1 MTNWLESQFSL
12 VGKKALVTGSS
23 KGIGASIAQALAH
36 AGADIVLVGR
46 SEESLKETK
55 SAIEKIGR
63 KVEVVLCDVSSAE
76 AIKEAFADIADLKVD
91 ILVNNAGIS
100 PKRADGLS
108 NGILDV
114 TIQEWSKVLLVNLTT
129 VMQITQLFLPDM
141 KAQGFGRIV
150 SVSSLA
156 GRSKSVVA
164 GPSYM
169 ASKAGILGL
178 MRAIASEMGPFGITA
193 NCVAPGRILTEMAM
207 QAGEAVNQRYAEQI
221 PVRRLGTADEVGAS
235 IAFLCADSSG
245 FINGA
250 TIDINGGFF
259 MS

>member
-1 MTNWLESQFSL
+1 MN
-12 VGKKALVTGSS
+12 KKIALVTGAA
-23 KGIGASIAQALAH
+23 KGIGLSTSQALIAS
-36 AGADIVLVGR
+36 GR
-46 SEESLKETK
+46 F
-55 SAIEKIGR
+55 
-63 KVEVVLCDVSSAE
+63 VVMVDRLPIDLE
-76 AIKEAFADIADLKVD
+76 QLGIADDQAIAFQADVTDMAFMTRLHGQITQRFGTVS

>member
-1 MTNWLESQFSL
+1 MN
-12 VGKKALVTGSS
+12 KKIALVTGAA
-23 KGIGASIAQALAH
+23 KGIGLGTSQALIA
-36 AGADIVLVGR
+36 AGRFVVMVDRLPIDLEQMGIADDQ
-46 SEESLKETK
+46 
-55 SAIEKIGR
+55 AIAFQA
-63 KVEVVLCDVSSAE
+63 DVTDMAFMTRLR
-76 AIKEAFADIADLKVD
+76 AQIKERFGTVS

-108 NGILDV
+108 NGILDL

-129 VMQITQLFLPDM
+129 VMQISQLFLPDM

-178 MRAIASEMGPFGITA
+178 TRAIASEMGPFGITA

-207 QAGEAVNQRYAEQI
+207 QAGEVVNQRYAEQI
-221 PVRRLGTADEVGAS
+221 PVRRLGTPDEVGAS
-235 IAFLCADSSG
+235 IAFLCADTSG